1 MATTNDLPSNMRIG
15 TPFRCTFSGRFL
27 SGGSVLLSLAGIVI
41 PCFWMQGA
49 LALSI
54 VENLKDEQ
62 CRSR

>member
-1 MATTNDLPSNMRIG
+1 MRIG
-15 TPFRCTFSGRFL
+15 TPFRCIFSGRFS

-41 PCFWMQGA
+41 SCFWMQGIF
-49 LALSI
+49 ALSI